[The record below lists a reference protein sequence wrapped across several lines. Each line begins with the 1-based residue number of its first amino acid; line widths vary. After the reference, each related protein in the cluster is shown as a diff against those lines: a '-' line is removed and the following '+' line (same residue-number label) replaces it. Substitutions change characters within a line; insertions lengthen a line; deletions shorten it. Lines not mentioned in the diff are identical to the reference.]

1 MITDLSSIYDEV
13 LARCGEGYSNLKTRA
28 KDLFW
33 LSVGILIRNREFTT
47 AEIAGLTTIDEIEVE
62 LTDFPQDIL
71 ENITDQVFDVEVK
84 MLVGGP
90 ANAIFTYVNPDDFD
104 SASIARKSQNRL
116 TKLPEIIWTIKNQ
129 MVLVSFDSQDVQ
141 FESGYAFIQR
151 TIYSIAN
158 AHTADAGDKTPFNT
172 FFNYSFAAR
181 AIELTVPA
189 LLQEVK
195 G

>member
-62 LTDFPQDIL
+62 LTAFPQDIL

-129 MVLVSFDSQDVQ
+129 NILVAYNSQEPI
-141 FESGYAFIQR
+141 FESGYVFVQR
-151 TIYSIAN
+151 TLYSIAN
-158 AHTADAGDKTPFNT
+158 SFTVETGDENPFNQ
-172 FFNYSFAAR
+172 FFSYSFAAR